1 MMFYMRMSIELYI
14 KYLCNIELCVVCED
28 LRKQYMLFT
37 EKLIRFFLCQDLENE
52 CCISSKIENN

>member
-1 MMFYMRMSIELYI
+1 MMFYVRMSIELYI

-37 EKLIRFFLCQDLENE
+37 EKLFRFFFMSGSRKRMLHIFQNG
-52 CCISSKIENN
+52 K